1 MCYNKKNKKKEVAF
15 MTDKE
20 ILAVERKIGYTFRDK
35 TLLVQAFTR
44 TSYVNEKNRRDIES
58 NQVLEFFGDSV
69 LSCALVTLLARDY
82 SRRYEHGIT
91 SRFTEGDFSV
101 MKSHLSD
108 KTNLSKTTATLGF
121 GPYLLM
127 GEGDRKLGVD
137 KEPSVLEDLYE
148 SIIGAI
154 WLDSG
159 NDIEVVTRVVENTL
173 DFHAFAM
180 DIVKPAQSFKNQL
193 QEYCQDKKRRLPE
206 PKYTTIGREGEE
218 HAPTY
223 IVECRVGD
231 LVARGKGK
239 NTQKAQTAAAEAML
253 ARLKKQKGT
262 NAQSVAPKGHPA
274 DTPASR
280 LKRIADQRK
289 ITLSFTEPQ
298 KEGESSQSDYVV
310 FCTYGTLT
318 TKGQGKSKSEA
329 KQQAASHML
338 TILRM

>member
-1 MCYNKKNKKKEVAF
+1 
-15 MTDKE
+15 MTDQE
-20 ILAVERKIGYTFRDK
+20 ILVVEKRLGYTFRDR

-44 TSYVNEKNRRDIES
+44 TSYVNEKNRRDMES

-69 LSCALVTLLARDY
+69 LSCALVTLLARDFA
-82 SRRYEHGIT
+82 RRYEHGIT

-127 GEGDRKLGVD
+127 GEGDRKMGVE

-148 SIIGAI
+148 SIIGAV

-159 NDIEVVTRVVENTL
+159 NDMKVVTRVVENTL
-173 DFHAFAM
+173 DIHAFAM
-180 DIVKPAQSFKNQL
+180 DLVKPQQSFKNQL
-193 QEYCQDKKRRLPE
+193 QEYCQDKKHRLPE
-206 PKYTTIGREGEE
+206 PKYTTLGREGKE

-223 IVECRVGD
+223 IVECRVGTQ
-231 LVARGKGK
+231 VARGRGR

-253 ARLKKQKGT
+253 ALLKKHEGEKKAGD
-262 NAQSVAPKGHPA
+262 APQRHPA

-280 LKRIADQRK
+280 LRRIADQRK

-298 KEGESSQSDYVV
+298 KEGEDCQSDYVV